1 MSKQSIFGVM
11 LAIAVA
17 STTWIAS
24 SATMAQSEKKDS
36 GYDARMMYGQGYG
49 PGMMSPGHGP
59 GMMYGPGY
67 DRRGFGYGPSMM
79 GGCPMWDAPDGHMS
93 SFADGRI
100 AFLKAE
106 LNITDAQ
113 KTPWDAYVEALKSNL
128 QSMQG
133 MWQSMRVVFEG
144 DTPVERLDAHITTME
159 SRVSALKAVKPAL
172 SNLYAALNADQKKK
186 ANELLTGVGCM
197 M

>member
-1 MSKQSIFGVM
+1 MSKQSIYGVM

-67 DRRGFGYGPSMM
+67 GRRGFGYGPSMM
-79 GGCPMWDAPDGHMS
+79 GGCPMWDAPDGQMS

-113 KTPWDAYVEALKSNL
+113 KTPWDAYAEALKSNL

-133 MWQSMRVVFEG
+133 MWQSMRVVLEG

-172 SNLYAALNADQKKK
+172 SNLYAALNADQRKK
-186 ANELLTGVGCM
+186 ANELLTGIGCM